1 MYNLR
6 SNPNE
11 LISGLVE
18 LRISKKERPKMATFI
33 LNPYD
38 VPLVLSDKEDR
49 ELFTET
55 SKGLK
60 EKDMFNGKREN
71 YGNFVKLIEKD
82 FENTR
87 IMESLEIAV
96 FWNYCQSCSRE
107 PTKIINVFNSN
118 EVTQELLTHHCNL
131 V

>member
-18 LRISKKERPKMATFI
+18 LRISKEERPKMATFI

-49 ELFTET
+49 KLFTEA

-96 FWNYCQSCSRE
+96 FWN
-107 PTKIINVFNSN
+107 F
-118 EVTQELLTHHCNL
+118 
-131 V
+131 

>member
-1 MYNLR
+1 
-6 SNPNE
+6 
-11 LISGLVE
+11 
-18 LRISKKERPKMATFI
+18 MATFI